1 MGAKHRVLNSELDV
15 CVRPTIGAATRY
27 SPVHHQEEAC
37 TITAMDESLQ
47 AQLTRPEGSS
57 SL

>member
-47 AQLTRPEGSS
+47 AQLTRPKGLE
-57 SL
+57 